1 MQLQDPERGRLL
13 CDIRLGAQLKH
24 VPWPQEKKAGEVEVT
39 NVESELR
46 HMIQRRRRKE
56 VISSEPYKSAHTS
69 L

>member
-13 CDIRLGAQLKH
+13 SDIRLGVQLKH

-56 VISSEPYKSAHTS
+56 VISSEPYKSGHAS